1 MARKPVSEIK
11 QMETRAA
18 LWAAIREMGL
28 CFTARQLR
36 LETRCSKSQVE
47 EYLKG
52 LTAAGILSK
61 EGLSSVSG
69 SMMYSLAKDTGIEAP
84 RVRRD
89 GSTVTQGLGREQMWR
104 TLRMLREFTAV
115 DLAVQ
120 ASTEEAPVSTETAKE
135 YCHFL
140 ALAGYLAVVLP
151 GKGVGKGGVL
161 TRYRFVPTRNTG
173 PLPPMIQRV
182 KAVYDPNLKAV
193 VWSEL
198 PTREVRP

>member
-1 MARKPVSEIK
+1 MSRKPVSEIN

-18 LWAAIREMGL
+18 LWAAIRRLGA
-28 CFTARQLR
+28 FTPKDVRY
-36 LETRCSKSQVE
+36 ETRCSRSQVE

-52 LTAAGILSK
+52 LAAAGIIEKSID
-61 EGLSSVSG
+61 EPGLYMLV
-69 SMMYSLAKDTGIEAP
+69 KDCGLEAP

-89 GSTVTQGLGREQMWR
+89 GTTVTQGLGREQMWR
-104 TLRMLREFTAV
+104 TLRGLREFTAV

-140 ALAGYLAVVLP
+140 ALAGYLAVMRA
-151 GKGVGKGGVL
+151 GKGVGKGGEL
-161 TRYRFVPTRNTG
+161 TRYRFVSTRNTG
-173 PLPPMIQRV
+173 PLPPMIQKV

-193 VWSEL
+193 VWNSAEGGHDAK
-198 PTREVRP
+198 